1 MESGGSM
8 TGSRRIL
15 VSINDQRRESEN
27 IGSYAGWGS
36 GEDGPQPE
44 KEPIVPTVTGL
55 MPFLKYRATD
65 RAWRVGFGLLW
76 IPAIIV
82 ALTIEQWLNVPQTI
96 QWISLG
102 VLFVVFVGIALLSD
116 RLLR

>member
-1 MESGGSM
+1 M

-15 VSINDQRRESEN
+15 VSINDQPRGSEN

-36 GEDGPQPE
+36 DKDDSPPE
-44 KEPIVPTVTGL
+44 KERTGPAL

-65 RAWRVGFGLLW
+65 RTWRVGFGLLW
-76 IPAIIV
+76 IPAIIIG
-82 ALTIEQWLNVPQTI
+82 LTIEQWLNVPQNI

-102 VLFVVFVGIALLSD
+102 VLFVVFIGAALFAD